1 MLHNDNASSHNNIIF
16 FLSQNTLVTIKVT
29 DDLLALV
36 VPLLVSMTFQT
47 CSYFSRHATCNH
59 QIGKLTLD

>member
-16 FLSQNTLVTIKVT
+16 FLLQNTLVTIKVT

-36 VPLLVSMTFQT
+36 VPLLVF
-47 CSYFSRHATCNH
+47 YD
-59 QIGKLTLD
+59 ILDVVLL